1 MMPYFVYERA
11 RTAEEAAALLAGSGP
26 DTRLL
31 AGGTDLVPLLK
42 DGLASA
48 RRLVDIRG
56 LLEQMGGVG
65 VGEGGTL
72 RLGALA
78 TLAEVAEH
86 PLVRGSYRALA
97 QAAAVSASP
106 QLRNAA
112 TLGGNLLQL
121 TRCDYFRSGIRCFLN
136 GGDVC
141 YAAEGEHRHHSI
153 YPRGTSVSVN
163 PSDPAT
169 ALLAL
174 DARVEL
180 LDASGESREV
190 PLQELLKDP
199 DRDDPRFLRLGEGE
213 ILTAILLPPGER
225 DSVYVKAM
233 ERADWAFA
241 LAAVAVALRRDAAGK
256 ISGARVVLGAVAG
269 QPLRDDAAEK
279 ALLGRELG
287 DEAIAAASEAAAATA
302 RPLPGNAYKVE
313 MVKGL
318 VREALGAL

>member
-11 RTAEEAAALLAGSGP
+11 RTPEEAAAVLAGSGP
-26 DTRLL
+26 ETKLL
-31 AGGTDLVPLLK
+31 AGGTDLVQLLK
-42 DGLASA
+42 NRLTSA

-56 LLEQMGGVG
+56 LAEHMGGVA
-65 VGEGGTL
+65 VGEGGAL

-97 QAAAVSASP
+97 QAAAQSASP
-106 QLRNAA
+106 QLRNVA

-121 TRCDYFRSGIRCFLN
+121 TRCDYFRSGVRCFLN

-141 YAAEGEHRHHSI
+141 YAAEGEHRRHSI

-180 LDASGESREV
+180 LNASGETREA

-199 DRDDPRFLRLGEGE
+199 DHDDPRFLRLGEGE
-213 ILTAILLPPGER
+213 ILTAVVLPPADV

-233 ERADWAFA
+233 ERADWSFA
-241 LAAVAVALRRDAAGK
+241 LAAVAVAVRRDA
-256 ISGARVVLGAVAG
+256 SGTVEDARVVLGAVAG
-269 QPLRDDAAEK
+269 QPLRDEAAEA
-279 ALLGRELG
+279 ALVGRPID
-287 DEAIAAASEAAAATA
+287 DETIASASEAAASRA

-313 MVKGL
+313 LVRGL
-318 VREALGAL
+318 VREALRML